1 MAVNPI
7 VDSEENENMPS
18 EEGDPRL
25 LGYCME
31 RVLEGER
38 YRDQNYGKKWEE
50 YYRLWRGI
58 WAREDKE
65 RASERSK
72 LISPA
77 LQSAVE
83 STVSEQE
90 EAIFG
95 RKQWFDL
102 VDDYQDRLAGED
114 KDLQVLRSFLMER
127 FDQAQVPSAIS
138 EIFLNAALYGTGIG
152 KIITETINNKEVNRQ
167 VNQQVVQQ
175 IAQAVQ
181 AGQVP
186 EEQAEQI
193 IEQQA
198 ISYEV
203 VDKERFLVRVEAIS
217 PFDFVIDPA
226 ARTISEAEYCAHV
239 SYKPLHQ
246 IIEKQMQGIYNSVE
260 VREKS
265 ASERTSGEENDDSD
279 AVKLTEYYGLV
290 PESLLDVEL
299 DEDEELVD
307 LGVNEQQD
315 GEHSKP
321 NAFDLYGENLVEAI
335 VTIANDSVVLRA
347 IPNPFWDNDR
357 PLIAYQ
363 HDTVPNSF
371 WGRGVCEKG
380 YNAQKALDAEL
391 RARMDGLALTVHPM
405 MGVDATRMPRTSS
418 FTVTP
423 GKSVPTNG
431 NPREILSPFNFG
443 QVDPAIFQS
452 TGDLERMVQVAT
464 GTSDPSAPLNISP
477 RNSTASG
484 MSMAQSSAIKRS
496 KRTLANIERNVI
508 KPFLKKAAW
517 RFMQFDE
524 ENFPVR
530 DINFITH
537 STLGITA
544 RELEQQQLIQLL
556 QTVPP
561 ESPAFMVMLKAI
573 YDNSSL
579 SNKEEL
585 VTVIEQ
591 MMQPD
596 PQAQQ
601 LQQLET
607 QLEIQK
613 QQAEIEE
620 RQSRTQGN
628 LADRLKTIA
637 DIELGQDK
645 LDVELQRQILAL
657 LAARA
662 NKQNGSESNG
672 TTESRDGEILS
683 GFVRP
688 EQQAGMGNVSAVP
701 RGNPQG

>member
-7 VDSEENENMPS
+7 AETEGGPEGEEYARN
-18 EEGDPRL
+18 GDGRL
-25 LGYCME
+25 LGHCLQ
-31 RVLEGER
+31 RIDEGER
-38 YRDQNYGKKWEE
+38 YRDQNYVEKWEE

-58 WAREDKE
+58 WAREDSQ

-83 STVSEQE
+83 STVAEYE
-90 EAIFG
+90 EAVFG

-102 VDDYQDRLAGED
+102 VDDYEDRLAGED
-114 KDLQVLRSFLMER
+114 KDLQVLRSFLMDR
-127 FDQAQVPSAIS
+127 FEEGGVPSAMS

-152 KIITETINNKEVNRQ
+152 KIITETTNKKEVDRQ
-167 VNQQVVQQ
+167 IDQNVLQQVQSAAQQ
-175 IAQAVQ
+175 GQIQPEQAQQLAQQAVN
-181 AGQVP
+181 
-186 EEQAEQI
+186 
-193 IEQQA
+193 
-198 ISYEV
+198 YEV
-203 VDKERFLVRVEAIS
+203 VDKEHFLVRVEPIS

-226 ARTISEAEYCAHV
+226 ARSIDEAEYCAHV

-246 IIEKQMQGIYNSVE
+246 IIEKQMEGIYNPVDVGE
-260 VREKS
+260 IS
-265 ASERTSGEENDDSD
+265 AGERTSGEENDETD

-290 PESLLDVEL
+290 PESLLDL
-299 DEDEELVD
+299 DLEEDEELVD
-307 LGVNEQQD
+307 LGVNENGTD
-315 GEHSKP
+315 ESGKSV
-321 NAFDLYGENLVEAI
+321 AFDLYGENLVEAV

-347 IPNPFWDNDR
+347 IPNPFWNQDR

-405 MGVDATRMPRTSS
+405 MGVDATRMPRGGS
-418 FTVTP
+418 FTVSP

-452 TGDLERMVQVAT
+452 TGDLERMVGVAT
-464 GTSDPSAPLNISP
+464 GTNDPSAPLNVSP
-477 RNSTASG
+477 TNSTASG
-484 MSMAQSSAIKRS
+484 MSMALSSAIKRS
-496 KRTLANIERNVI
+496 KRTLANIERSII
-508 KPFLKKAAW
+508 KPFLYKAAW

-530 DINFITH
+530 DLNFVTH
-537 STLGITA
+537 SSMGITA

-591 MMQPD
+591 MMEPD

-601 LQQLET
+601 LQQLQT
-607 QLEIQK
+607 QLAIQK
-613 QQAEIEE
+613 EQAEIEE
-620 RQSRTQGN
+620 RQSRTQEN
-628 LADRLKTIA
+628 LADRLKTLA

-645 LDVELQRQILAL
+645 LDTELQSQILDL

-662 NKQNGSESNG
+662 NKQNGSENG
-672 TTESRDGEILS
+672 ATESGNREVLS
-683 GFVRP
+683 GSVRP
-688 EQQAGMGNVSAVP
+688 NQQS
-701 RGNPQG
+701 

>member
-7 VDSEENENMPS
+7 VEAEDGPEGEEYARDG
-18 EEGDPRL
+18 EGRL
-25 LGYCME
+25 LGYCLQ
-31 RVLEGER
+31 RVHEGER
-38 YRDQNYGKKWEE
+38 YRDQNYTEKWEE

-58 WAREDKE
+58 WAKEDSQ

-83 STVSEQE
+83 STVAEYE
-90 EAIFG
+90 EAVFG

-102 VDDYQDRLAGED
+102 VDNYEDRLAGED
-114 KDLQVLRSFLMER
+114 KDLQVLRMFLMDR
-127 FDQAQVPSAIS
+127 FEEANVASAMS

-152 KIITETINNKEVNRQ
+152 KVITETINKKEIERQ
-167 VNQQVVQQ
+167 IDQAVIQQVQAAAQQGQ
-175 IAQAVQ
+175 IA
-181 AGQVP
+181 P
-186 EEQAEQI
+186 EQAQQLA
-193 IEQQA
+193 QQA
-198 ISYEV
+198 ISYDV
-203 VDKERFLVRVEAIS
+203 VDKDHFLVRVEPIS

-226 ARTISEAEYCAHV
+226 ARSIEEAEFCAHV

-246 IIEKQMQGIYNSVE
+246 IIEKQMEGVYKPVDVGQVTTE
-260 VREKS
+260 D
-265 ASERTSGEENDDSD
+265 RTTGEEFDDTD

-290 PESLLDVEL
+290 PESLLDVDLE
-299 DEDEELVD
+299 EDEELVD
-307 LGVNEQQD
+307 LGVNDETED
-315 GEHSKP
+315 GK
-321 NAFDLYGENLVEAI
+321 NVAFDLYGENLVEAI
-335 VTIANDSVVLRA
+335 VTIANDSSILRA
-347 IPNPFWDNDR
+347 IPNPFWNQDR

-405 MGVDATRMPRTSS
+405 MGVDATRMPRSGN
-418 FTVTP
+418 FTVSP

-452 TGDLERMVQVAT
+452 TGDLERMVGVAT
-464 GTSDPSAPLNISP
+464 GTNDPSAPLNISP
-477 RNSTASG
+477 TNSTASG
-484 MSMAQSSAIKRS
+484 MSMALSSAIKRS
-496 KRTLANIERNVI
+496 KRTLANIERSVI
-508 KPFLKKAAW
+508 KPFLYKAAW

-537 STLGITA
+537 SSLGITA

-561 ESPAFMVMLKAI
+561 ESPAFMTMLKAI

-591 MMQPD
+591 MMQPN
-596 PQAQQ
+596 PEAEQ
-601 LQQLET
+601 LQQAQA
-607 QLEIQK
+607 QLAIQK
-613 QQAEIEE
+613 EQAEIEE
-620 RQSRTQGN
+620 RRSRTAEN
-628 LADRLKTIA
+628 YADILKTRA
-637 DIELGQDK
+637 DIELDQDK
-645 LDVELQRQILAL
+645 LDTELQKEILDL

-662 NKQNGSESNG
+662 NKQNGSD
-672 TTESRDGEILS
+672 DGATQSGNREVLS
-683 GFVRP
+683 GSVQSN
-688 EQQAGMGNVSAVP
+688 QQS
-701 RGNPQG
+701 

>member
-7 VDSEENENMPS
+7 VEAEDGPEDRSEK
-18 EEGDPRL
+18 GDARL
-25 LGYCME
+25 LGYCMQ
-31 RVLEGER
+31 RVTEGER
-38 YRDQNYGKKWEE
+38 YRDQNYAEKWEE
-50 YYRLWRGI
+50 YYRLWRGV
-58 WAREDKE
+58 WAREDQQ
-65 RASERSK
+65 RSSERSK

-83 STVSEQE
+83 STVAEQE
-90 EAIFG
+90 EAVFG
-95 RKQWFDL
+95 RNQWFDL
-102 VDDYQDRLAGED
+102 VDDYQDRLSGQD
-114 KDLQVLRSFLMER
+114 KDLQVLRHFLMDQ
-127 FDQAQVPSAIS
+127 FDTAKIPSAMS

-152 KIITETINNKEVNRQ
+152 KIITETVNKKKVERQ
-167 VNQQVVQQ
+167 VNEQLVQQ

-181 AGQVP
+181 QGQIP
-186 EEQAEQI
+186 QEQAEQL

-198 ISYEV
+198 VSYEV
-203 VDKERFLVRVEAIS
+203 VDKENFLVKVEPVS

-226 ARTISEAEYCAHV
+226 ARTIEEAEFCAHV

-246 IIEKQMQGIYNSVE
+246 IIEKQMEGIYNPVE
-260 VREKS
+260 VGEQS
-265 ASERTSGEENDDSD
+265 ASEAASGEEHDESD

-290 PESLLDVEL
+290 PESLLDVDL
-299 DEDEELVD
+299 DEDEELVE

-315 GEHSKP
+315 GDESKQ
-321 NAFDLYGENLVEAI
+321 NAAFDLYGENLVEAI
-335 VTIANDSVVLRA
+335 ITIANDSVVLRA
-347 IPNPFWDNDR
+347 IPNPFWNDDR

-405 MGVDATRMPRTSS
+405 MGIDATRMPRTSS
-418 FTVTP
+418 FTVSP
-423 GKSVPTNG
+423 GKSIPTNG

-443 QVDPAIFQS
+443 QVDPAVFQS
-452 TGDLERMVQVAT
+452 TGDLERMVGVAT
-464 GTSDPSAPLNISP
+464 GTNDPSAPLNISP
-477 RNSTASG
+477 TNSTASG
-484 MSMAQSSAIKRS
+484 MSMALSSAIKRS
-496 KRTLANIERNVI
+496 KRTLANIERNIV
-508 KPFLKKAAW
+508 KPFLYKAVW

-530 DINFITH
+530 DINFVTH
-537 STLGITA
+537 TSLGITA

-596 PQAQQ
+596 PQAQE
-601 LQQLET
+601 LQQLQT
-607 QLEIQK
+607 QLAIQK
-613 QQAEIEE
+613 EQAEIEE
-620 RQSRTQGN
+620 RQSRTQEN
-628 LADRLKTIA
+628 LADRLKTLA

-645 LDVELQRQILAL
+645 LDTELQGQILDL

-662 NKQNGSESNG
+662 NKQNGSETNG
-672 TTESRDGEILS
+672 ITEPGNGEVLQ
-683 GFVRP
+683 RP
-688 EQQAGMGNVSAVP
+688 AQPNQQG
-701 RGNPQG
+701 

>member
-7 VDSEENENMPS
+7 VEAEDGPEDRSEK
-18 EEGDPRL
+18 GDARL
-25 LGYCME
+25 LGYCMQ
-31 RVLEGER
+31 RVTEGER
-38 YRDQNYGKKWEE
+38 YRDQNYAEKWEE
-50 YYRLWRGI
+50 YYRLWRGV
-58 WAREDKE
+58 WAREDQQ
-65 RASERSK
+65 RSSERSK

-83 STVSEQE
+83 STVAEQE
-90 EAIFG
+90 EAVFG
-95 RKQWFDL
+95 RNQWFDL
-102 VDDYQDRLAGED
+102 VDDYQDRLSGQD
-114 KDLQVLRSFLMER
+114 KDLQVLRHFLMDQ
-127 FDQAQVPSAIS
+127 FDTAKIPSAMS

-152 KIITETINNKEVNRQ
+152 KIITETVNKKKVERQ
-167 VNQQVVQQ
+167 VNEQLVQQ

-181 AGQVP
+181 QGQVP
-186 EEQAEQI
+186 QEQAEQL

-198 ISYEV
+198 VSYEV
-203 VDKERFLVRVEAIS
+203 VDKENFLVKVEPVS

-226 ARTISEAEYCAHV
+226 ARTIEEAEFCAHV

-246 IIEKQMQGIYNSVE
+246 IIEKQMEGIYNPVE
-260 VREKS
+260 VGEQS
-265 ASERTSGEENDDSD
+265 VSEAASGEEHDESD

-290 PESLLDVEL
+290 PESLLDVDL
-299 DEDEELVD
+299 DEDEELVE

-315 GEHSKP
+315 GDESKQ
-321 NAFDLYGENLVEAI
+321 NAAFDLYGENLVEAI
-335 VTIANDSVVLRA
+335 ITIANDSVVLRA
-347 IPNPFWDNDR
+347 IPNPFWNDDR

-405 MGVDATRMPRTSS
+405 MGIDATRMPRTSS
-418 FTVTP
+418 FTVSP
-423 GKSVPTNG
+423 GKSIPTNG

-443 QVDPAIFQS
+443 QVDPAVFQS
-452 TGDLERMVQVAT
+452 TGDLERMVGVAT
-464 GTSDPSAPLNISP
+464 GTNDPSAPLNISP
-477 RNSTASG
+477 TNSTASG
-484 MSMAQSSAIKRS
+484 MSMALSSAIKRS
-496 KRTLANIERNVI
+496 KRTLANIERNIV
-508 KPFLKKAAW
+508 KPFLYKAVW

-530 DINFITH
+530 DINFVTH
-537 STLGITA
+537 TSLGITA

-596 PQAQQ
+596 PQAQE
-601 LQQLET
+601 LQQLQT
-607 QLEIQK
+607 QLAIQK
-613 QQAEIEE
+613 EQAEIEE
-620 RQSRTQGN
+620 RQSRTQEN
-628 LADRLKTIA
+628 LADRLKTLA

-645 LDVELQRQILAL
+645 LDTELQGQILDL

-662 NKQNGSESNG
+662 NKQNGSEMNG
-672 TTESRDGEILS
+672 ITEPGNGEVLQ
-683 GFVRP
+683 RP
-688 EQQAGMGNVSAVP
+688 AQPNQQG
-701 RGNPQG
+701 

>member
-7 VDSEENENMPS
+7 VEAEDAPEDRSEK
-18 EEGDPRL
+18 GDARL
-25 LGYCME
+25 LGYCMQ
-31 RVLEGER
+31 RVTEGER
-38 YRDQNYGKKWEE
+38 YRDQNYAEKWEE
-50 YYRLWRGI
+50 YYRLWRGV
-58 WAREDKE
+58 WAREDQQ
-65 RASERSK
+65 RSSERSK

-83 STVSEQE
+83 STVAEQE
-90 EAIFG
+90 EAVFG
-95 RKQWFDL
+95 RNQWFDL
-102 VDDYQDRLAGED
+102 VDDYQDRLSGQD
-114 KDLQVLRSFLMER
+114 KDLQVLRHFLMDQ
-127 FDQAQVPSAIS
+127 FDTAKIPSAMS

-152 KIITETINNKEVNRQ
+152 KIITETVNKKKVERQ
-167 VNQQVVQQ
+167 VNEQLVQQ

-181 AGQVP
+181 QGQIP
-186 EEQAEQI
+186 QEQAEQL

-198 ISYEV
+198 VSYEV
-203 VDKERFLVRVEAIS
+203 VDKENFLVKVEPVS

-226 ARTISEAEYCAHV
+226 ARTIEEAEFCAHV

-246 IIEKQMQGIYNSVE
+246 IIEKQMEGIYNPVE
-260 VREKS
+260 VGEQS
-265 ASERTSGEENDDSD
+265 VSEAASGEEYDESD

-290 PESLLDVEL
+290 PESLLDVDL
-299 DEDEELVD
+299 DEDEELVE

-315 GEHSKP
+315 GDESKQ
-321 NAFDLYGENLVEAI
+321 NAAFDLYGENLVEAI
-335 VTIANDSVVLRA
+335 ITIANDSVVLRA
-347 IPNPFWDNDR
+347 IPNPFWNDDR

-405 MGVDATRMPRTSS
+405 MGIDATRMPRTSS
-418 FTVTP
+418 FTVSP
-423 GKSVPTNG
+423 GKSIPTNG

-443 QVDPAIFQS
+443 QVDPAVFQS
-452 TGDLERMVQVAT
+452 TGDLERMVGVAT
-464 GTSDPSAPLNISP
+464 GTNDPSAPLNISP
-477 RNSTASG
+477 TNSTASG
-484 MSMAQSSAIKRS
+484 MSMALSSAIKRS
-496 KRTLANIERNVI
+496 KRTLANIERNIV
-508 KPFLKKAAW
+508 KPFLYKAVW

-524 ENFPVR
+524 ENFPIR
-530 DINFITH
+530 DINFVTH
-537 STLGITA
+537 TSLGITA

-596 PQAQQ
+596 PQAQE
-601 LQQLET
+601 LQQLQT
-607 QLEIQK
+607 QLAIQK
-613 QQAEIEE
+613 EQAEIEE
-620 RQSRTQGN
+620 RQSRTQEN
-628 LADRLKTIA
+628 LADRLKTLA

-645 LDVELQRQILAL
+645 LDTELQGQILDL

-662 NKQNGSESNG
+662 NKQNGSETNG
-672 TTESRDGEILS
+672 ITEPGNGEVLQ
-683 GFVRP
+683 RP
-688 EQQAGMGNVSAVP
+688 AQPNQQG
-701 RGNPQG
+701 

>member
-7 VDSEENENMPS
+7 VEAEDGPEDRSEK
-18 EEGDPRL
+18 GDARL
-25 LGYCME
+25 LGYCMQ
-31 RVLEGER
+31 RVTEGER
-38 YRDQNYGKKWEE
+38 YRDQNYAEKWEE
-50 YYRLWRGI
+50 YYRLWRGV
-58 WAREDKE
+58 WAREDQQ
-65 RASERSK
+65 RSSERSK

-83 STVSEQE
+83 STVAEQE
-90 EAIFG
+90 EAVFG
-95 RKQWFDL
+95 RNQWFDL
-102 VDDYQDRLAGED
+102 VDDYQDRLSGQD
-114 KDLQVLRSFLMER
+114 KDLQVLRHFLMDQ
-127 FDQAQVPSAIS
+127 FDTAKIPSAMS

-152 KIITETINNKEVNRQ
+152 KIITETVNKKKVERQ
-167 VNQQVVQQ
+167 VNEQLVQQ

-181 AGQVP
+181 QGQIP
-186 EEQAEQI
+186 QEQAEQL

-198 ISYEV
+198 VSYEV
-203 VDKERFLVRVEAIS
+203 VDKENFLVKVEPVS

-226 ARTISEAEYCAHV
+226 ARTIEEAEFCAHV

-246 IIEKQMQGIYNSVE
+246 IIEKQMEGIYNPVE
-260 VREKS
+260 VGEQS
-265 ASERTSGEENDDSD
+265 ASEATSGEEHDESD

-290 PESLLDVEL
+290 PESLLDVDL
-299 DEDEELVD
+299 DEDEELVE

-315 GEHSKP
+315 GDESKQ
-321 NAFDLYGENLVEAI
+321 NAAFDLYGENLVEAI
-335 VTIANDSVVLRA
+335 ITIANDSVVLRA
-347 IPNPFWDNDR
+347 IPNPFWNDDR

-405 MGVDATRMPRTSS
+405 MGIDATRMPRTSS
-418 FTVTP
+418 FTVSP
-423 GKSVPTNG
+423 GKSIPTNG
-431 NPREILSPFNFG
+431 NPSEILRPFNFG
-443 QVDPAIFQS
+443 QVDPAVFQS
-452 TGDLERMVQVAT
+452 TGDLERMVGVAT
-464 GTSDPSAPLNISP
+464 GTNDPSAPLNISP
-477 RNSTASG
+477 TNSTASG
-484 MSMAQSSAIKRS
+484 MSMALSSAIKRS
-496 KRTLANIERNVI
+496 KRTLANIERNIV
-508 KPFLKKAAW
+508 KPFLYKAVW

-530 DINFITH
+530 DINFVTH
-537 STLGITA
+537 TSLGITA

-596 PQAQQ
+596 PQAQE
-601 LQQLET
+601 LQQLQT
-607 QLEIQK
+607 QLAIQK
-613 QQAEIEE
+613 EQAEIEE
-620 RQSRTQGN
+620 RQSRTQEN
-628 LADRLKTIA
+628 LADRLKTLA

-645 LDVELQRQILAL
+645 LDTELQGQILDL

-662 NKQNGSESNG
+662 NKQNGSEMNG
-672 TTESRDGEILS
+672 ITEPGNGEVLQ
-683 GFVRP
+683 RP
-688 EQQAGMGNVSAVP
+688 AQPNQQG
-701 RGNPQG
+701 

>member
-7 VDSEENENMPS
+7 VEAEDGPEGEEYARD
-18 EEGDPRL
+18 GDGRL
-25 LGYCME
+25 LGYCLQ
-31 RVLEGER
+31 RVDEGER
-38 YRDQNYGKKWEE
+38 YRDQNYVEKWEE

-58 WAREDKE
+58 WAREDSQ

-83 STVSEQE
+83 STVAEYE
-90 EAIFG
+90 EAVFG

-102 VDDYQDRLAGED
+102 VDDYEDRLAGED
-114 KDLQVLRSFLMER
+114 KDLQVLRSFLMDR
-127 FDQAQVPSAIS
+127 FEEGQVPSAMS

-152 KIITETINNKEVNRQ
+152 KVITETVNKKEVERQ
-167 VNQQVVQQ
+167 IDQAVIQQVQAAAQQGQ
-175 IAQAVQ
+175 IA
-181 AGQVP
+181 P
-186 EEQAEQI
+186 EQA
-193 IEQQA
+193 QQLA
-198 ISYEV
+198 QRAVSYDV
-203 VDKERFLVRVEAIS
+203 VDKDHFLVRVEPIS

-226 ARTISEAEYCAHV
+226 ARSIDEAEFCAHV

-246 IIEKQMQGIYNSVE
+246 IIEKQMEGIYNPVDVGQVTTE
-260 VREKS
+260 D
-265 ASERTSGEENDDSD
+265 RTTGEEFDDTD

-290 PESLLDVEL
+290 PESLLDVDLE
-299 DEDEELVD
+299 EDEELVD
-307 LGVNEQQD
+307 LGVGDNEQD
-315 GEHSKP
+315 TR
-321 NAFDLYGENLVEAI
+321 NVAFDLYGENLVEAV

-347 IPNPFWDNDR
+347 IPNPFWNQDR

-405 MGVDATRMPRTSS
+405 MGVDVTRMPRSGS
-418 FTVTP
+418 FTVSP

-452 TGDLERMVQVAT
+452 TGDLERMVGVAT
-464 GTSDPSAPLNISP
+464 GTNDPSAPLNVSP
-477 RNSTASG
+477 TNSTASG
-484 MSMAQSSAIKRS
+484 MSMALSSAIKRS
-496 KRTLANIERNVI
+496 KRTLANIERSII
-508 KPFLKKAAW
+508 KPFLYKAAW

-530 DINFITH
+530 DINFVTH
-537 STLGITA
+537 SSLGITA

-601 LQQLET
+601 LQQAQT
-607 QLEIQK
+607 QLAIQK
-613 QQAEIEE
+613 EQAEIEE
-620 RQSRTQGN
+620 RRSRTAEN
-628 LADRLKTIA
+628 YADVLKTRA

-645 LDVELQRQILAL
+645 LDTELQKEILDL

-662 NKQNGSESNG
+662 NKQNGSE
-672 TTESRDGEILS
+672 DGATQSGNREVLS
-683 GFVRP
+683 GAVQP
-688 EQQAGMGNVSAVP
+688 NQQTGMGNV
-701 RGNPQG
+701 

>member
-7 VDSEENENMPS
+7 VEMEDGPEGEEYARS
-18 EEGDPRL
+18 GDARL
-25 LGYCME
+25 LGYCLQ
-31 RVLEGER
+31 RVDEGER
-38 YRDQNYGKKWEE
+38 YRDQNYEEKWEE

-58 WAREDKE
+58 WAREDQQ

-83 STVSEQE
+83 STVAEYE
-90 EAIFG
+90 EAVFG

-102 VDDYQDRLAGED
+102 VDDYEDRLAGED
-114 KDLQVLRSFLMER
+114 KDLQTLRMFLMDR
-127 FDQAQVPSAIS
+127 FDDADVPSAMS

-152 KIITETINNKEVNRQ
+152 KVITETVNKKEVERQ
-167 VNQQVVQQ
+167 IDQAVIQQ
-175 IAQAVQ
+175 IQAAAQQ
-181 AGQVP
+181 GQVAP
-186 EEQAEQI
+186 EQAQQLA
-193 IEQQA
+193 QQA
-198 ISYEV
+198 ISYDV
-203 VDKERFLVRVEAIS
+203 VDKDRFLVKVEAIS
-217 PFDFVIDPA
+217 PKDFVIDPA
-226 ARTISEAEYCAHV
+226 ARSIDEAEYCAHV

-246 IIEKQMQGIYNSVE
+246 IIEKQMEGIYKV
-260 VREKS
+260 VDVGEKS
-265 ASERTSGEENDDSD
+265 ANERTSGEEHDNSE
-279 AVKLTEYYGLV
+279 AVKITEYYGLV
-290 PESLLDVEL
+290 PESLLDVDLE
-299 DEDEELVD
+299 DDEELVD
-307 LGVNEQQD
+307 LGVSEDED
-315 GEHSKP
+315 GNSDV
-321 NAFDLYGENLVEAI
+321 FDLYGENLVEAI
-335 VTIANDSVVLRA
+335 VTIGNDSVVLRA
-347 IPNPFWDNDR
+347 IPNPFWNQDR

-405 MGVDATRMPRTSS
+405 MGVDVTRMPRSGN
-418 FTVTP
+418 FTVSP
-423 GKSVPTNG
+423 GRSVPTNG

-452 TGDLERMVQVAT
+452 TGDLERMVGVAT
-464 GTSDPSAPLNISP
+464 GTNDPSAPLNISP
-477 RNSTASG
+477 TNSTASG
-484 MSMAQSSAIKRS
+484 MSMALSSAIKRS
-496 KRTLANIERNVI
+496 KRTLANIERNII
-508 KPFLKKAAW
+508 KPFLYKATW

-530 DINFITH
+530 DINFVTH
-537 STLGITA
+537 SSLGITA

-596 PQAQQ
+596 PQAQE
-601 LQQLET
+601 LQQAQT
-607 QLEIQK
+607 QLAIQK
-613 QQAEIEE
+613 EQAEIEE
-620 RQSRTQGN
+620 RRSRTAEN
-628 LADRLKTIA
+628 YADVLKTRA

-645 LDVELQRQILAL
+645 LDTELQKEILDL

-662 NKQNGSESNG
+662 NKQNGSEDAATQSGNREVLSRPVQSNQ
-672 TTESRDGEILS
+672 SS
-683 GFVRP
+683 
-688 EQQAGMGNVSAVP
+688 
-701 RGNPQG
+701 

>member
-7 VDSEENENMPS
+7 VEAEDGPEDRSEK
-18 EEGDPRL
+18 GDARL
-25 LGYCME
+25 LGYCMQ
-31 RVLEGER
+31 RVTEGER
-38 YRDQNYGKKWEE
+38 YRDQNYAEKWEE
-50 YYRLWRGI
+50 YYRLWRGV
-58 WAREDKE
+58 WAREDQQ
-65 RASERSK
+65 RSSERSK

-83 STVSEQE
+83 STVAEQE
-90 EAIFG
+90 EAVFG
-95 RKQWFDL
+95 RNQWFDL
-102 VDDYQDRLAGED
+102 VDDYQDRLSGQD
-114 KDLQVLRSFLMER
+114 KDLQVLRHFLMDQ
-127 FDQAQVPSAIS
+127 FDTAKIPSAMS

-152 KIITETINNKEVNRQ
+152 KIITETVNKKKVERQ
-167 VNQQVVQQ
+167 VNEQLVQQ

-181 AGQVP
+181 QGQIP
-186 EEQAEQI
+186 QEQAEQL

-198 ISYEV
+198 VSYEV
-203 VDKERFLVRVEAIS
+203 VDKENFLVKVEPVS

-226 ARTISEAEYCAHV
+226 ARTIEEAEFCAHV

-246 IIEKQMQGIYNSVE
+246 IIEKQMEGIYNPVE
-260 VREKS
+260 VGEQS
-265 ASERTSGEENDDSD
+265 ASEAASGEEHDESD

-290 PESLLDVEL
+290 PESLLDVDL
-299 DEDEELVD
+299 DEDEELVE

-315 GEHSKP
+315 GDESKQ
-321 NAFDLYGENLVEAI
+321 NAAFDLYGENLVEAI
-335 VTIANDSVVLRA
+335 ITIANDSVVLRA
-347 IPNPFWDNDR
+347 IPNPFWNDDR

-405 MGVDATRMPRTSS
+405 MGIDATRMPRTSS
-418 FTVTP
+418 FTVSP
-423 GKSVPTNG
+423 GKSIPTNG

-443 QVDPAIFQS
+443 QVDPAVFQS
-452 TGDLERMVQVAT
+452 TGDLERMVGVAT
-464 GTSDPSAPLNISP
+464 GTNDPSAPLNISP
-477 RNSTASG
+477 TNSTASG
-484 MSMAQSSAIKRS
+484 MSMALSSAIKRS
-496 KRTLANIERNVI
+496 KRTLANIERNIV
-508 KPFLKKAAW
+508 KPFLYKAVW

-530 DINFITH
+530 DINFVTH
-537 STLGITA
+537 TSLGITA

-596 PQAQQ
+596 PQAQE
-601 LQQLET
+601 LQQLQT
-607 QLEIQK
+607 QLAIQK
-613 QQAEIEE
+613 EQAEIEE
-620 RQSRTQGN
+620 RQSRTQEN
-628 LADRLKTIA
+628 LADRLKTLA

-645 LDVELQRQILAL
+645 LDTELQGQILDL

-662 NKQNGSESNG
+662 NKQNGSEMNG
-672 TTESRDGEILS
+672 ITEPGNGEVLQ
-683 GFVRP
+683 RP
-688 EQQAGMGNVSAVP
+688 AQPNQQG
-701 RGNPQG
+701 

>member
-7 VDSEENENMPS
+7 VEAEDGPEERSEK
-18 EEGDPRL
+18 GDARL
-25 LGYCME
+25 LGYCMQ
-31 RVLEGER
+31 RVTEGER
-38 YRDQNYGKKWEE
+38 YRDQNYAEKWEE
-50 YYRLWRGI
+50 YYRLWRGV
-58 WAREDKE
+58 WAREDQQ
-65 RASERSK
+65 RSSERSK

-83 STVSEQE
+83 STVAEQE
-90 EAIFG
+90 EAVFG
-95 RKQWFDL
+95 RNQWFDL
-102 VDDYQDRLAGED
+102 VDDYQDRLSGQD
-114 KDLQVLRSFLMER
+114 KDLQVLRHFLMDQ
-127 FDQAQVPSAIS
+127 FDEAKIPSAMS

-152 KIITETINNKEVNRQ
+152 KIITETVNKKKVERQ
-167 VNQQVVQQ
+167 VNQQLVQQ

-181 AGQVP
+181 QGQIP
-186 EEQAEQI
+186 EEQAEQL

-198 ISYEV
+198 ISYDV
-203 VDKERFLVRVEAIS
+203 VDKENFLVKVEPVS

-226 ARTISEAEYCAHV
+226 ARTIEEAEFCAHV

-246 IIEKQMQGIYNSVE
+246 IIEKQMEGIYNPVE
-260 VREKS
+260 VGEQS
-265 ASERTSGEENDDSD
+265 VSEAASGEEHDESD

-299 DEDEELVD
+299 DEDEELVE

-315 GEHSKP
+315 GDESKQ
-321 NAFDLYGENLVEAI
+321 NAAFDLYGENLVEAI
-335 VTIANDSVVLRA
+335 ITVANDSVVLRA
-347 IPNPFWDNDR
+347 IANPFWNDDR

-405 MGVDATRMPRTSS
+405 MGIDATRMPRTSS
-418 FTVTP
+418 FTVSP
-423 GKSVPTNG
+423 GKSIPTNG

-452 TGDLERMVQVAT
+452 TGDLERMVGVAT
-464 GTSDPSAPLNISP
+464 GTNDPSAPLNISP
-477 RNSTASG
+477 TNSTASG
-484 MSMAQSSAIKRS
+484 MSMALSSAIKRS
-496 KRTLANIERNVI
+496 KRTLANIERNIV
-508 KPFLKKAAW
+508 KPFLYKAVW

-530 DINFITH
+530 DINFVTH
-537 STLGITA
+537 TSLGITA

-596 PQAQQ
+596 PQAQE
-601 LQQLET
+601 LQQLQT
-607 QLEIQK
+607 QLAIQK
-613 QQAEIEE
+613 EQAEIEE
-620 RQSRTQGN
+620 RQSRTQEN
-628 LADRLKTIA
+628 LADRLKTLA

-645 LDVELQRQILAL
+645 LDTELQGQILDL

-662 NKQNGSESNG
+662 NKQNGSENG
-672 TTESRDGEILS
+672 TTEPGNGEVLQ
-683 GFVRP
+683 RTAQP
-688 EQQAGMGNVSAVP
+688 NQQG
-701 RGNPQG
+701 

>member
-7 VDSEENENMPS
+7 EEAEDGPEG
-18 EEGDPRL
+18 EEYARDGDGRL
-25 LGYCME
+25 LGYCLQ
-31 RVLEGER
+31 RVTEGER
-38 YRDQNYGKKWEE
+38 YRDQNYNEKWEE

-58 WAREDKE
+58 WASEDKQ

-83 STVSEQE
+83 STVAEYE
-90 EAIFG
+90 EAVFG

-102 VDDYQDRLAGED
+102 VDDYEDRLAGED
-114 KDLQVLRSFLMER
+114 KDLQVLRSFLMDR
-127 FDQAQVPSAIS
+127 FEEADVPSAMS

-152 KIITETINNKEVNRQ
+152 KIMTETKNAKEVERS
-167 VNQQVVQQ
+167 VDQQ
-175 IAQAVQ
+175 IIQQIQQAAQQGQIAPEQAQQLAQQAVT
-181 AGQVP
+181 
-186 EEQAEQI
+186 
-193 IEQQA
+193 
-198 ISYEV
+198 YDV
-203 VDKERFLVRVEAIS
+203 VDKDRFLVKIESVS

-226 ARTISEAEYCAHV
+226 ARNIEEAEFCAHV
-239 SYKPLHQ
+239 TYKPLHQ
-246 IIEKQMQGIYNSVE
+246 IIEKQMEGIYNPVDVGE
-260 VREKS
+260 VTTED
-265 ASERTSGEENDDSD
+265 RTTGEEYDDTD
-279 AVKLTEYYGLV
+279 AVKLTEYFGLV
-290 PESLLDVEL
+290 PESLLDVDL

-307 LGVNEQQD
+307 LNVDRAQGDDEDEV
-315 GEHSKP
+315 
-321 NAFDLYGENLVEAI
+321 AFDLYGENLVEAI
-335 VTIANDSVVLRA
+335 VTIANDSAILRA
-347 IPNPFWDNDR
+347 IPNPFWNEDR

-363 HDTVPNSF
+363 HDTVPNNF

-405 MGVDATRMPRTSS
+405 MGVDVTRMPRASS
-418 FTVTP
+418 FTVSP

-452 TGDLERMVQVAT
+452 TGDLERMVGVAT

-477 RNSTASG
+477 SNSTASG
-484 MSMAQSSAIKRS
+484 MSMAMSSAIKRS
-496 KRTLANIERNVI
+496 KRTLGNIERSVI
-508 KPFLKKAAW
+508 KPFLYKATW
-517 RFMQFDE
+517 RFMQYDE

-537 STLGITA
+537 SSLGITA
-544 RELEQQQLIQLL
+544 RELEQHQLIQLL

-591 MMQPD
+591 MMQPN

-601 LQQLET
+601 MQQMQQQLDME
-607 QLEIQK
+607 K
-613 QQAEIEE
+613 QQVEIEE
-620 RQSRTQGN
+620 RRSRTAEN
-628 LADRLKTIA
+628 YTDVLKTQA

-645 LDVELQRQILAL
+645 LDTELQKEILDL

-662 NKQNGSESNG
+662 NKQNGSDNG
-672 TTESRDGEILS
+672 VTESGNREVLQ
-683 GFVRP
+683 RP
-688 EQQAGMGNVSAVP
+688 VQPNQPS
-701 RGNPQG
+701 

>member
-7 VDSEENENMPS
+7 AEQEDA
-18 EEGDPRL
+18 PRGNDEDGQL

-31 RVLEGER
+31 RIEEAER
-38 YRDQNYGKKWEE
+38 HRDQNYLEKWEE

-58 WAREDKE
+58 WAKEDSQ
-65 RASERSK
+65 RSSERSK

-83 STVSEQE
+83 STVAEHE
-90 EAIFG
+90 EAVFG

-102 VDDYQDRLAGED
+102 VDDYEDRLAGQD
-114 KDLQVLRSFLMER
+114 DDMRQLRAFLMDR
-127 FDQAQVPSAIS
+127 FDEADVPSSMS

-152 KIITETINNKEVNRQ
+152 KIITESYNNKEVERS
-167 VNQQVVQQ
+167 VNQSLVQQ
-175 IAQAVQ
+175 IQQAVQ
-181 AGQVP
+181 QGQVD
-186 EEQAEQI
+186 EQRA
-193 IEQQA
+193 QQA
-198 ISYEV
+198 LKQAVGYDV
-203 VDKERFLVRVEAIS
+203 VDKERFIVKVEPVS

-226 ARTISEAEYCAHV
+226 ARKIDEAEFCAHV
-239 SYKPLHQ
+239 TYKPLHQ
-246 IIEKQMQGIYNSVE
+246 IIEKQMDGIYKAVQVE
-260 VREKS
+260 EKK
-265 ASERTSGEENDDSD
+265 EDQGVNGEEGDSD
-279 AVKLTEYYGLV
+279 SVKVVEYYGLV

-299 DEDEELVD
+299 EEDEELVD
-307 LGVNEQQD
+307 LGLDDNESED
-315 GEHSKP
+315 SPEK
-321 NAFDLYGENLVEAI
+321 AVFDLYGENLVEAV
-335 VTIANDSVVLRA
+335 VTIANDSTVLRA
-347 IPNPFWDNDR
+347 IRNPFWNDDR
-357 PLIAYQ
+357 PLIAFQ

-391 RARMDGLALTVHPM
+391 RARMDGLALSVHPM
-405 MGVDATRMPRTSS
+405 MGVDVTRMPRSGS
-418 FTVTP
+418 FTVSP

-452 TGDLERMVQVAT
+452 TGDLERMVGVAT
-464 GTSDPSAPLNISP
+464 GTNDPATPDNVDPSH
-477 RNSTASG
+477 STASG
-484 MSMAQSSAIKRS
+484 MSMALSSAIKRS
-496 KRTLANIERNVI
+496 KRTLANIERNAI

-530 DINFITH
+530 DLNFVTN

-556 QTVPP
+556 QTVPQD
-561 ESPAFMVMLKAI
+561 SPAFMTMLKAI

-596 PQAQQ
+596 PQQQ
-601 LQQLET
+601 QAKQMQMQLAM
-607 QLEIQK
+607 QK
-613 QQAEIEE
+613 EQAEIDEVK
-620 RQSRTQGN
+620 SRTAEN
-628 LADRLKTIA
+628 YADVLKARA
-637 DIELGQDK
+637 DVELGQDK
-645 LDVELQRQILAL
+645 LDTELQKEILDL

-662 NKQNGSESNG
+662 NQPNGSENNG
-672 TTESRDGEILS
+672 SE
-683 GFVRP
+683 
-688 EQQAGMGNVSAVP
+688 
-701 RGNPQG
+701 

>member
-7 VDSEENENMPS
+7 VEAEDGP
-18 EEGDPRL
+18 EGQEYARDGDGRL
-25 LGYCME
+25 LGYCLQ
-31 RVLEGER
+31 RVTEGER
-38 YRDQNYGKKWEE
+38 YRDQNYNEKWEE

-58 WAREDKE
+58 WASEDKQ
-65 RASERSK
+65 RQSERSK

-83 STVSEQE
+83 STVAEYE
-90 EAIFG
+90 EAVFG

-102 VDDYQDRLAGED
+102 VDDYEDRLAGQD
-114 KDLQVLRSFLMER
+114 KDLQVLRSFLMDR
-127 FDQAQVPSAIS
+127 FEEADVPSAMS

-152 KIITETINNKEVNRQ
+152 KVITETINNKEVERS
-167 VNQQVVQQ
+167 VDQQVLQQ
-175 IAQAVQ
+175 IQAAAQQGQIGQEQAQQLAQQAV
-181 AGQVP
+181 
-186 EEQAEQI
+186 
-193 IEQQA
+193 
-198 ISYEV
+198 SYDV
-203 VDKERFLVRVEAIS
+203 VDKDRFLVKVEAVS

-226 ARTISEAEYCAHV
+226 ARNIEEAEFCAHV
-239 SYKPLHQ
+239 TYKPLHQ
-246 IIEKQMQGIYNSVE
+246 IIEKQMEGIYNAVDVGVVTTE
-260 VREKS
+260 D
-265 ASERTSGEENDDSD
+265 RTTGDEFDDTD

-290 PESLLDVEL
+290 PESLLDVDL

-307 LGVNEQQD
+307 LNVDRAENDEEQ
-315 GEHSKP
+315 E
-321 NAFDLYGENLVEAI
+321 NVAFDLYGENLVEAI
-335 VTIANDSVVLRA
+335 VTIANDSAILRA
-347 IPNPFWDNDR
+347 IPNPFWNQDR

-363 HDTVPNSF
+363 HDTVPNNF

-405 MGVDATRMPRTSS
+405 MGVDVTRMPRASS
-418 FTVTP
+418 FTVSP

-452 TGDLERMVQVAT
+452 TGDLERMVGVAT
-464 GTSDPSAPLNISP
+464 GTNDPSAPLNISP
-477 RNSTASG
+477 TNSTASG
-484 MSMAQSSAIKRS
+484 MSMALSSAIKRS
-496 KRTLANIERNVI
+496 KRTLANIERSII
-508 KPFLKKAAW
+508 KPFLYKATW
-517 RFMQFDE
+517 RFMQYDE

-530 DINFITH
+530 DINFVTH
-537 STLGITA
+537 SSLGITA

-601 LQQLET
+601 LQQMQQ
-607 QLEIQK
+607 QLAMEKEQV
-613 QQAEIEE
+613 EIEE
-620 RQSRTQGN
+620 RRSRTAEN
-628 LADRLKTIA
+628 YADVLKTQA

-645 LDVELQRQILAL
+645 LDTELQKEILDL

-662 NKQNGSESNG
+662 NKQNGSDNG
-672 TTESRDGEILS
+672 VTESGNREVLQ
-683 GFVRP
+683 RP
-688 EQQAGMGNVSAVP
+688 VQPNQSS
-701 RGNPQG
+701 

>member
-7 VDSEENENMPS
+7 VEMEDGIEGEEYARS
-18 EEGDPRL
+18 GDARL
-25 LGYCME
+25 LGYCLQ
-31 RVLEGER
+31 RVDEGER
-38 YRDQNYGKKWEE
+38 YRDQNYGEKWEE
-50 YYRLWRGI
+50 YYRLWRGV
-58 WAREDKE
+58 WAREDQQ

-83 STVSEQE
+83 STVAEYE
-90 EAIFG
+90 EAVFG

-102 VDDYQDRLAGED
+102 VDNYEDRLAGED
-114 KDLQVLRSFLMER
+114 KDLQVLRMFLMDR
-127 FDQAQVPSAIS
+127 FEEANVPSAMS
-138 EIFLNAALYGTGIG
+138 EIFLNAALYGTGVG
-152 KIITETINNKEVNRQ
+152 KIITDTVNKKEIERQ
-167 VNQQVVQQ
+167 IDQAVIQQVQAAAQQGQ
-175 IAQAVQ
+175 IA
-181 AGQVP
+181 P
-186 EEQAEQI
+186 EQAQQFL
-193 IEQQA
+193 QQA

-203 VDKERFLVRVEAIS
+203 VDTDRFLVKVESIS
-217 PFDFVIDPA
+217 PRDFVIDPA
-226 ARTISEAEYCAHV
+226 ARSIEEAEYCAHV
-239 SYKPLHQ
+239 CYKPLHQ
-246 IIEKQMQGIYNSVE
+246 IIQKQMEGIYKAVDVGE
-260 VREKS
+260 ES
-265 ASERTSGEENDDSD
+265 ARDRTSGEEHDNSE
-279 AVKLTEYYGLV
+279 AVKITEYYGLV

-307 LGVNEQQD
+307 LGVDEKDSQNTT
-315 GEHSKP
+315 
-321 NAFDLYGENLVEAI
+321 AFDLYGENLVEAI
-335 VTIANDSVVLRA
+335 ITIANDAVVLRA
-347 IPNPFWDNDR
+347 IPNPFWNQDR

-405 MGVDATRMPRTSS
+405 MGVDVTRMPRSGS
-418 FTVTP
+418 FTVSP

-452 TGDLERMVQVAT
+452 TGDLERMVGVAT
-464 GTSDPSAPLNISP
+464 GTNDPSAPLNISP
-477 RNSTASG
+477 TNSTASG
-484 MSMAQSSAIKRS
+484 MSMALSSAIKRS
-496 KRTLANIERNVI
+496 KRTLANIERNII
-508 KPFLKKAAW
+508 KPFLYKATW

-530 DINFITH
+530 DINFVTH
-537 STLGITA
+537 SSLGITA

-601 LQQLET
+601 IQQAQVQLEF
-607 QLEIQK
+607 QK
-613 QQAEIEE
+613 EQAEIQE
-620 RQSRTQGN
+620 RVSRTGRN
-628 LADRLKTIA
+628 EADRLKTLA
-637 DIELGQDK
+637 EIELGQDK
-645 LDVELQRQILAL
+645 LDVELQKEILDL

-662 NKQNGSESNG
+662 NKQNGSEMSG
-672 TTESRDGEILS
+672 TTEPGNREVLPRPVQTNQPS
-683 GFVRP
+683 GM
-688 EQQAGMGNVSAVP
+688 EGI
-701 RGNPQG
+701 

>member
-7 VDSEENENMPS
+7 VEAEDGPEGEEYARD
-18 EEGDPRL
+18 GDGRL
-25 LGYCME
+25 LGYCLQ
-31 RVLEGER
+31 RVDEGER
-38 YRDQNYGKKWEE
+38 YRDQNYVEKWEE

-58 WAREDKE
+58 WAREDSQ

-83 STVSEQE
+83 STVAEYE
-90 EAIFG
+90 EAVFG

-102 VDDYQDRLAGED
+102 VDDYEDRLAGED
-114 KDLQVLRSFLMER
+114 KDLQVLRSFLMDR
-127 FDQAQVPSAIS
+127 FEEGQVPSAMS

-152 KIITETINNKEVNRQ
+152 KVITETINKKEVERQ
-167 VNQQVVQQ
+167 IDQAVIQQVQAAAQQGQ
-175 IAQAVQ
+175 IA
-181 AGQVP
+181 P
-186 EEQAEQI
+186 EQA
-193 IEQQA
+193 QQLA
-198 ISYEV
+198 QRAVSYDV
-203 VDKERFLVRVEAIS
+203 VDKDHFLVRVEPIS

-226 ARTISEAEYCAHV
+226 ARSIDEAEFCAHV

-246 IIEKQMQGIYNSVE
+246 IIEKQMEGIYNPVDVGQVTTE
-260 VREKS
+260 D
-265 ASERTSGEENDDSD
+265 RTTGEEFDDTD

-290 PESLLDVEL
+290 PESLLDVDLE
-299 DEDEELVD
+299 EDEELVD
-307 LGVNEQQD
+307 LGVGDNEQD
-315 GEHSKP
+315 TR
-321 NAFDLYGENLVEAI
+321 NVAFDLYGENLVEAV

-347 IPNPFWDNDR
+347 IPNPFWNQDR

-405 MGVDATRMPRTSS
+405 MGVDVTRMPRSGS
-418 FTVTP
+418 FTVSP

-452 TGDLERMVQVAT
+452 TGDLERMVGVAT
-464 GTSDPSAPLNISP
+464 GTNDPSAPLNVSP
-477 RNSTASG
+477 TNSTASG
-484 MSMAQSSAIKRS
+484 MSMALSSAIKRS
-496 KRTLANIERNVI
+496 KRTLANIERSII
-508 KPFLKKAAW
+508 KPFLYKAAW

-530 DINFITH
+530 DINFVTH
-537 STLGITA
+537 SSLGITA

-601 LQQLET
+601 LQQAQT
-607 QLEIQK
+607 QLAIQK
-613 QQAEIEE
+613 EQAEIEE
-620 RQSRTQGN
+620 RRSRTAEN
-628 LADRLKTIA
+628 YADVLKTRA

-645 LDVELQRQILAL
+645 LDTELQKEILDL

-662 NKQNGSESNG
+662 NKQNGSE
-672 TTESRDGEILS
+672 DGATQSGNREVLS
-683 GFVRP
+683 GAVQP
-688 EQQAGMGNVSAVP
+688 NQQTGMGNV
-701 RGNPQG
+701 

>member
-7 VDSEENENMPS
+7 VEAEDGPEDRSEK
-18 EEGDPRL
+18 GDARL
-25 LGYCME
+25 LGYCMQ
-31 RVLEGER
+31 RVTEGER
-38 YRDQNYGKKWEE
+38 YRDQNYAEKWEE
-50 YYRLWRGI
+50 YYRLWRGV
-58 WAREDKE
+58 WAREDQQ
-65 RASERSK
+65 RSSERSK

-83 STVSEQE
+83 STVAEQE
-90 EAIFG
+90 EAVFG
-95 RKQWFDL
+95 RNQWFDL
-102 VDDYQDRLAGED
+102 VDDYQDRLSGQD
-114 KDLQVLRSFLMER
+114 KDLQVLRHFLMDQ
-127 FDQAQVPSAIS
+127 FDTAKIPSAMS

-152 KIITETINNKEVNRQ
+152 KIITETVNKKKVERQ
-167 VNQQVVQQ
+167 VNEQLVQQ

-181 AGQVP
+181 QGQVP
-186 EEQAEQI
+186 QEQAEQL

-198 ISYEV
+198 VSYEV
-203 VDKERFLVRVEAIS
+203 VDKENFLVKVEPVS

-226 ARTISEAEYCAHV
+226 ARTIEEAEFCAHV

-246 IIEKQMQGIYNSVE
+246 IIEKQMEGIYNPVE
-260 VREKS
+260 VGEQS
-265 ASERTSGEENDDSD
+265 ASEATSGEEHDESD

-290 PESLLDVEL
+290 PESLLDVDL
-299 DEDEELVD
+299 DEDEELVE
-307 LGVNEQQD
+307 LSVNEQQD
-315 GEHSKP
+315 GDESKQ
-321 NAFDLYGENLVEAI
+321 NAAFDLYGENLVEAI
-335 VTIANDSVVLRA
+335 ITIANDSIVLRA
-347 IPNPFWDNDR
+347 IPNPFWNDDR

-405 MGVDATRMPRTSS
+405 MGIDATRMPRTSS
-418 FTVTP
+418 FTVSP
-423 GKSVPTNG
+423 GKSIPTNG

-443 QVDPAIFQS
+443 QVDPAVFQS
-452 TGDLERMVQVAT
+452 TGDLERMVGVAT
-464 GTSDPSAPLNISP
+464 GTNDPSAPLNISP
-477 RNSTASG
+477 TNSTASG
-484 MSMAQSSAIKRS
+484 MSMALSSAIKRS
-496 KRTLANIERNVI
+496 KRTLANIERNIV
-508 KPFLKKAAW
+508 KPFLYKAVW

-530 DINFITH
+530 DINFVTH
-537 STLGITA
+537 TSLGITA

-596 PQAQQ
+596 PQAQE
-601 LQQLET
+601 LQQLQT
-607 QLEIQK
+607 QLAIQK
-613 QQAEIEE
+613 EQAEIEE
-620 RQSRTQGN
+620 RQSRTQEN
-628 LADRLKTIA
+628 LADRLKTLA

-645 LDVELQRQILAL
+645 LDTELQGQILDL

-662 NKQNGSESNG
+662 NKQNGSEMNG
-672 TTESRDGEILS
+672 ITEPGNGEVLQ
-683 GFVRP
+683 RP
-688 EQQAGMGNVSAVP
+688 AQPNQQG
-701 RGNPQG
+701 

>member
-7 VDSEENENMPS
+7 VESEDGPEG
-18 EEGDPRL
+18 EEYARDGDGRL
-25 LGYCME
+25 LGYCLQ
-31 RVLEGER
+31 RVDEGER
-38 YRDQNYGKKWEE
+38 YRDQNYVEKWEE

-58 WAREDKE
+58 WAREDSQ

-83 STVSEQE
+83 STVAEYE
-90 EAIFG
+90 EAVFG

-102 VDDYQDRLAGED
+102 VDDYEDRLAGED
-114 KDLQVLRSFLMER
+114 KDLQVLRSFLMDR
-127 FDQAQVPSAIS
+127 FEEGQVPSAMS

-152 KIITETINNKEVNRQ
+152 KIITETVNKKEVERQ
-167 VNQQVVQQ
+167 IDQAVIQQVQAAAQQGQ
-175 IAQAVQ
+175 IAPEQAQQLAQQAV
-181 AGQVP
+181 
-186 EEQAEQI
+186 
-193 IEQQA
+193 
-198 ISYEV
+198 SYDV
-203 VDKERFLVRVEAIS
+203 VDKDHFLVRVEPIS

-226 ARTISEAEYCAHV
+226 ARSIDEAEFCAHV

-246 IIEKQMQGIYNSVE
+246 IIEKQMEGIYNPVDVGQVTTE
-260 VREKS
+260 D
-265 ASERTSGEENDDSD
+265 RTTGEEYDDTD

-290 PESLLDVEL
+290 PESLLDVDLE
-299 DEDEELVD
+299 EDEELVD
-307 LGVNEQQD
+307 LGVSDNE
-315 GEHSKP
+315 ENTK
-321 NAFDLYGENLVEAI
+321 NVAFDLYGENLVEAI
-335 VTIANDSVVLRA
+335 ITIANDSVVLRA
-347 IPNPFWDNDR
+347 IPNPFWNQDR

-405 MGVDATRMPRTSS
+405 MGVDVTRMPRSGS
-418 FTVTP
+418 FTVSP

-452 TGDLERMVQVAT
+452 TGDLERMVGVAT
-464 GTSDPSAPLNISP
+464 GTNDPSAPLNISP
-477 RNSTASG
+477 TNSTASG
-484 MSMAQSSAIKRS
+484 MSMALSSAIKRS
-496 KRTLANIERNVI
+496 KRTLANIERSII
-508 KPFLKKAAW
+508 KPFLYKAAW

-537 STLGITA
+537 SSLGITA

-601 LQQLET
+601 LQQAQT
-607 QLEIQK
+607 QLAIQK
-613 QQAEIEE
+613 EQAEIEE
-620 RQSRTQGN
+620 RRSRTAEN
-628 LADRLKTIA
+628 YADVLKARA

-645 LDVELQRQILAL
+645 LDTELQKEILDL

-662 NKQNGSESNG
+662 NKQNGSE
-672 TTESRDGEILS
+672 DGATQSGNREVLS
-683 GFVRP
+683 GAVQP
-688 EQQAGMGNVSAVP
+688 NQQTGMGNV
-701 RGNPQG
+701 

>member
-7 VDSEENENMPS
+7 VEAEDGP
-18 EEGDPRL
+18 EGQEYARDGDGRL
-25 LGYCME
+25 LGYCLQ
-31 RVLEGER
+31 RVTEGER
-38 YRDQNYGKKWEE
+38 YRDQNYNEKWEE

-58 WAREDKE
+58 WASEDKQ
-65 RASERSK
+65 RQSERSK

-83 STVSEQE
+83 STVAEYE
-90 EAIFG
+90 EAVFG

-102 VDDYQDRLAGED
+102 VDDYEDRLAGQD
-114 KDLQVLRSFLMER
+114 KDLQVLRSFLMDR
-127 FDQAQVPSAIS
+127 FEEADVPSAMS

-152 KIITETINNKEVNRQ
+152 KVITETINNKEVERS
-167 VNQQVVQQ
+167 VDQQVLQQ
-175 IAQAVQ
+175 IQAAAQQ
-181 AGQVP
+181 GQIGQ
-186 EEQAEQI
+186 EQAQQLA
-193 IEQQA
+193 QQA
-198 ISYEV
+198 ISYDV
-203 VDKERFLVRVEAIS
+203 VDKDRFLVKVEAVS

-226 ARTISEAEYCAHV
+226 ARNIEEAEFCAHV
-239 SYKPLHQ
+239 TYKPLHQ
-246 IIEKQMQGIYNSVE
+246 IIEKQMEGIYNAVDVGVVTTE
-260 VREKS
+260 D
-265 ASERTSGEENDDSD
+265 RTTGDEFDDTD

-290 PESLLDVEL
+290 PESLLDVDL

-307 LGVNEQQD
+307 LNVDRAENDEEQ
-315 GEHSKP
+315 E
-321 NAFDLYGENLVEAI
+321 NVAFDLYGENLVEAI
-335 VTIANDSVVLRA
+335 VTIANDSAILRA
-347 IPNPFWDNDR
+347 IPNPFWNQDR

-363 HDTVPNSF
+363 HDTVPNNF

-405 MGVDATRMPRTSS
+405 MGVDVTRMPRASS
-418 FTVTP
+418 FTVSP

-452 TGDLERMVQVAT
+452 TGDLERMVGVAT
-464 GTSDPSAPLNISP
+464 GTNDPSAPLNISP
-477 RNSTASG
+477 TNSTASG
-484 MSMAQSSAIKRS
+484 MSMALSSAIKRS
-496 KRTLANIERNVI
+496 KRTLANIERSII
-508 KPFLKKAAW
+508 KPFLYKATW
-517 RFMQFDE
+517 RFMQYDE

-530 DINFITH
+530 DINFVTH
-537 STLGITA
+537 SSLGITA

-601 LQQLET
+601 LQQMQQ
-607 QLEIQK
+607 QLAMEKEQV
-613 QQAEIEE
+613 EIEE
-620 RQSRTQGN
+620 RRSRTAEN
-628 LADRLKTIA
+628 YADVLKTQA

-645 LDVELQRQILAL
+645 LDTELQKEILDL

-662 NKQNGSESNG
+662 NKQNGSDNG
-672 TTESRDGEILS
+672 ATESGNREVLQ
-683 GFVRP
+683 RP
-688 EQQAGMGNVSAVP
+688 VQPNQSS
-701 RGNPQG
+701 

>member
-7 VDSEENENMPS
+7 VEAEDGPEGEEYARD
-18 EEGDPRL
+18 GDGSL
-25 LGYCME
+25 LGYCLQ
-31 RVLEGER
+31 RVTEGER
-38 YRDQNYGKKWEE
+38 YRDQNYNEKWEE

-58 WAREDKE
+58 WASEDKQ

-83 STVSEQE
+83 STVAEYE
-90 EAIFG
+90 EAVFG

-102 VDDYQDRLAGED
+102 VDDYEDRLAGED
-114 KDLQVLRSFLMER
+114 KDLQVLRSFLMDR
-127 FDQAQVPSAIS
+127 FEEADVPSAMS

-152 KIITETINNKEVNRQ
+152 KIITETKNAKEVERS
-167 VNQQVVQQ
+167 VDQQ
-175 IAQAVQ
+175 IIQQIQQAAQQGQIAPEQAQQLAQQAVT
-181 AGQVP
+181 
-186 EEQAEQI
+186 
-193 IEQQA
+193 
-198 ISYEV
+198 YDV
-203 VDKERFLVRVEAIS
+203 VDKDRFLVKIESVS

-226 ARTISEAEYCAHV
+226 ARNIEEAEFCAHV
-239 SYKPLHQ
+239 TYKPLHQ
-246 IIEKQMQGIYNSVE
+246 IIEKQMEGIYNPVDVGE
-260 VREKS
+260 VTTED
-265 ASERTSGEENDDSD
+265 RTTGEEYDDTD
-279 AVKLTEYYGLV
+279 AVKLTEYFGLV
-290 PESLLDVEL
+290 PESLLDVDL

-307 LGVNEQQD
+307 LNVDRAQGDNED
-315 GEHSKP
+315 EV
-321 NAFDLYGENLVEAI
+321 AFDLYGENLVEAI
-335 VTIANDSVVLRA
+335 VTIANDSAILRA
-347 IPNPFWDNDR
+347 IPNPFWNEDR

-363 HDTVPNSF
+363 HDTVPNNF

-405 MGVDATRMPRTSS
+405 MGVDVTRMPRASS
-418 FTVTP
+418 FTVSP

-452 TGDLERMVQVAT
+452 TGDLERMVGVAT

-477 RNSTASG
+477 SNSTASG
-484 MSMAQSSAIKRS
+484 MSMAMSSAIKRS
-496 KRTLANIERNVI
+496 KRTLGNIERSVI
-508 KPFLKKAAW
+508 KPFLYKATW
-517 RFMQFDE
+517 RFMQYDE

-537 STLGITA
+537 SSLGITA

-591 MMQPD
+591 MMQPN

-601 LQQLET
+601 MQQMQQQLDME
-607 QLEIQK
+607 K
-613 QQAEIEE
+613 QQVEIEE
-620 RQSRTQGN
+620 RRSRTAEN
-628 LADRLKTIA
+628 YADVLKTQA

-645 LDVELQRQILAL
+645 LDTELQKEILDL

-662 NKQNGSESNG
+662 NKQNGSDNG
-672 TTESRDGEILS
+672 VTES
-683 GFVRP
+683 
-688 EQQAGMGNVSAVP
+688 GNREVLQLPVQPNQPS
-701 RGNPQG
+701 